1 MTTLRKSILGVLCVI
16 GVFAAGFFGRGLI
29 GLAEV
34 DLLTTVEAQGSY
46 NRGSQTCSAR
56 SLQGSYGIK
65 FEGQKIGTGPFVSV
79 SRITF
84 DGVGSFTTSEVGR
97 FNGNPIVRTFTGPYT
112 VNGDCTGFLDFSST
126 ISVPPHDAHGNFV
139 IVDNGKEFF
148 VVDNE
153 DGWAANGVGKKL

>member
-84 DGVGSFTTSEVGR
+84 DGVGSFTTSEVTYVPAKSAVKVGAAEVA
-97 FNGNPIVRTFTGPYT
+97 PV
-112 VNGDCTGFLDFSST
+112 
-126 ISVPPHDAHGNFV
+126 SVAV
-139 IVDNGKEFF
+139 LL
-148 VVDNE
+148 
-153 DGWAANGVGKKL
+153 VGLEVSVQL